1 MSGSSTGAL
10 IGLILALVGAAVVI
24 KIIDDV
30 TKEKRYVC
38 PTCGHTLRK
47 GSVQCPSC
55 KTPLRWA

>member
-10 IGLILALVGAAVVI
+10 IGLILAVLGAAAVI
-24 KIIDDV
+24 KIIDDA

-38 PTCGHTLRK
+38 PNCRHTLRK
-47 GSVQCPSC
+47 NSLQCPSC